1 LKRDHMLLKYRECG
15 GTTMRRH
22 ESGFSLIELMIV
34 CVVML
39 IIAALAIPNIFRTYQ
54 NYQLDAAGHSVSSL
68 LQQARMQA
76 VKTNQPV
83 YVNATATVP
92 NMAFITDKPG
102 NAYASGNPDVA
113 ISTALSFQ
121 PPPTTS
127 SFSTQ
132 LDTYLNAGATGV
144 APQVGGTIGFN
155 ARGLPCVAGAN
166 PAVCNLPA
174 GTSGFE
180 WFMQSNG
187 GWEAITV
194 SSSGRIKSWRMNGQ
208 TGGVTNWQ

>member
-1 LKRDHMLLKYRECG
+1 MLFKYRDEECEG
-15 GTTMRRH
+15 APMKRQ

-54 NYQLDAAGHSVSSL
+54 NYQLDSAGHSVSSL

-83 YVNATATVP
+83 YVNTTATVP
-92 NMAFITDKPG
+92 NMVFITDDPAK
-102 NAYASGNPDVA
+102 AYASGNPSVSISSA
-113 ISTALSFQ
+113 ISFQ
-121 PPPTTS
+121 PKPASPT

-132 LDTYLNAGATGV
+132 LDTYLSSGANGMT
-144 APQVGGTIGFN
+144 PQIGGTIAFN
-155 ARGLPCVAGAN
+155 ARGMPCVADTVN
-166 PAVCNLPA
+166 PAVCTLPG

-187 GWEAITV
+187 GWEAVTV
-194 SSSGRIKSWRMNGQ
+194 SSSGRIKSWRINGQ
-208 TGGVTNWQ
+208 TGTPTWQ